1 MRYIEDIYEA
11 ASNTIRYIEDT
22 YEAASD
28 GMRCDTLK
36 IHMKQ
41 LAIRYDT

>member
-1 MRYIEDIYEA
+1 M
-11 ASNTIRYIEDT
+11 RYIEDT

-28 GMRCDTLK
+28 AMWYIEDTYEAASNAMRCDTLK